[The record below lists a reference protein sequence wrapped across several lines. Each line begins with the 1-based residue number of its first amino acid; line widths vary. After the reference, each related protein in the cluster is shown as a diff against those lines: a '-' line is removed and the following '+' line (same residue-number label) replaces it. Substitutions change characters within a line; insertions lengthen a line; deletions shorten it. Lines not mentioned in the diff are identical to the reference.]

1 MSSVLTAILRGI
13 LTGGNTSL
21 LMLSMWQLS
30 AYHIRKS
37 NGFVPETAWEWAK
50 VIIPLIYVTANIV
63 VLGIELV
70 AIVLPFIR

>member
-1 MSSVLTAILRGI
+1 MSSVLKAILRGI

-30 AYHIRKS
+30 AYRIRKS
-37 NGFVPETAWEWAK
+37 NGFEPETAWGWAK
-50 VIIPLIYVTANIV
+50 VIIPLIYVMANIV

-70 AIVLPFIR
+70 AIVLPFIP